1 MGKLMRIST
10 KVIIDLTTG
19 VVIERDSC
27 EYSGPLAECISG
39 GGSKQKSKQ
48 QSEQS
53 SESGVKYNEDFMTKA
68 RQFAN
73 GGQSYDQSPENFDA
87 AAYVKAHPEVATNPD
102 YSGDPYQHWAQVG
115 QNDKTGKYAFTPK
128 AGLTDPTY
136 NPQYTP
142 GAYTG
147 AQFTSVAPE
156 GFAKLENSLYGTQ
169 QSKLKQAYDQS
180 VAQQREELAQSGALN
195 SPSQYLE
202 GSARSSMDR
211 SYLSNLQ
218 QAARDAFQG
227 RLGAETG
234 EATRKSAFDLAQA
247 QNRTGFDTGEAT
259 RQTAF
264 NEQTQQAILDSWM
277 KKIALAIES
286 GRYSQGSG
294 TSYGTGNSVS
304 GQGGI
309 VSSTSTDGSGGSSA
323 SGLMSLFA

>member
-1 MGKLMRIST
+1 MRIST

-19 VVIERDSC
+19 VVIERDSY
-27 EYSGPLAECISG
+27 EYSGPLAECVSG
-39 GGSKQKSKQ
+39 GGSKQKSKS
-48 QSEQS
+48 QSEQT
-53 SESGVKYNEDFMTKA
+53 SESGVKYNADFLNQA
-68 RQFAN
+68 RQFAS
-73 GGQSYDQSPENFDA
+73 GQSSYDQSPENFDA
-87 AAYVKAHPEVATNPD
+87 AAYVKAHPEVAQSND
-102 YSGDPYQHWAQVG
+102 YKGDPYQHWAQVG

-128 AGLTDPTY
+128 AGVTDPTY

-147 AQFTSVAPE
+147 AQFTSVAPG
-156 GFAKLENSLYGTQ
+156 GFDKLENSLYGTQ

-227 RLGAETG
+227 RLGAETT
-234 EATRKSAFDLAQA
+234 EAGRKTAFDVGQGAS
-247 QNRTGFDTGEAT
+247 RTAFDTGEAT

-264 NEQTQQAILDSWM
+264 NEQTQQALLDSWM

-294 TSYGTGNSVS
+294 TSYGTSSGMS

-309 VSSTSTDGSGGSSA
+309 ASSSGGGSSGTESTGAA
-323 SGLMSLFA
+323 SLLSLFM